1 MHPKPFP
8 KVFPPEFPL
17 ELQNVILTLLRDLC
31 VQHFPLAQQP
41 TNNGRPLLLHT
52 HPCDTLVLRT
62 YGATLSLSKSTQSLI
77 AIPLGGLGEF
87 GMNMMALRLG
97 DDIIVIDA
105 GMMFPESELLGVDLV
120 IPDTTYLKQNRA
132 NVRAIVL
139 THGHE
144 DHIGALPYILRDLNV
159 PVYGTR
165 FTLALVKKR
174 LAEANLLDSTTLR
187 EVMPGRLIEIGPYE
201 IEFIP
206 VTHSTIDCVALA
218 VRTPLGVIIHTGD
231 FKIDQ
236 TPVGGAP
243 FDLHSFARYGNEGV
257 LALFSDSTNVE
268 RPGFTPS
275 ERAIVP
281 RIEELCRSAPRRVIL
296 SCFASS
302 IHRIQQ
308 VIDIA
313 SRVGR
318 KIAFVGR
325 SMVDNVEIA
334 HDLEYLRI
342 PDGMVVRPQDIRTFD
357 PRRIIILA
365 SGSQAEPMS
374 SLSRIAV
381 DNHRFVSVDESD
393 TVILSAR
400 IIPGNEKAIF
410 RMLDHMF
417 RRRALVY
424 YDNNAGTIHVSGHAS
439 QEEQKLVLQLVKPKY
454 FIPVHGEY
462 RHLFRHAALAHQLG
476 CVSSEILLLENGQT
490 IEFTEDGARRRD
502 PVTSGRVLVD
512 SGSLEEIEEVVIRD
526 RKHLSEDGV
535 VVPIIAI
542 DKRTGRMETVPEIV
556 TRGMFSDNGTELM
569 AGARDVILKTV
580 EQSNA
585 EEKGDWSV
593 IKEKIRV
600 DLKRYINKHTS
611 KRPLI
616 LPVILEV

>member
-1 MHPKPFP
+1 
-8 KVFPPEFPL
+8 
-17 ELQNVILTLLRDLC
+17 
-31 VQHFPLAQQP
+31 
-41 TNNGRPLLLHT
+41 
-52 HPCDTLVLRT
+52 
-62 YGATLSLSKSTQSLI
+62 LSKPLQSLF

-87 GMNMMALRLG
+87 GMNMMALRYG

-120 IPDTTYLKQNRA
+120 IPDITYLKQNRQH
-132 NVRAIVL
+132 VRAIVL

-144 DHIGALPYILRDLNV
+144 DHIGALAYILRDLNV

-165 FTLALVKKR
+165 FTLALVRKR
-174 LAEANLLDSTTLR
+174 ITEAGLLESTTLR
-187 EVMPGRLIEIGPYE
+187 EVMAGRRIEIGPYE
-201 IEFIP
+201 IEMIP

-218 VRTPLGVIIHTGD
+218 IRTPIGVIIHTGD
-231 FKIDQ
+231 FKIDH
-236 TPVGGAP
+236 TPVGGAG
-243 FDLHSFARYGNEGV
+243 FDIHTFARYGNEGV

-268 RPGFTPS
+268 RPGITPS
-275 ERAIVP
+275 ERAVVP
-281 RIEELCRSAPRRVIL
+281 RIEELARSAPRRVIL

-318 KIAFVGR
+318 KVAFVGR

-342 PDGMVVRPQDIRTFD
+342 PDGMVVRSQDIRAFD
-357 PRRIIILA
+357 PRKIIILA

-381 DNHRFVSVDESD
+381 DNHRFVSVDEND
-393 TVILSAR
+393 TVILSSR

-424 YDNNAGTIHVSGHAS
+424 YDNSAGVIHVSGHAS

-454 FIPVHGEY
+454 FVPVHGEY
-462 RHLFRHAALAHQLG
+462 RHLFRHAALAHQLNV
-476 CVSSEILLLENGQT
+476 VSGEILLVENGQN
-490 IEFTEDGARRRD
+490 IEFTEDGVRRRD
-502 PVTSGRVLVD
+502 PVTAGRVLVD
-512 SGSLEEIEEVVIRD
+512 SGSLEEIEEVVVRE

-542 DKRTGRMETVPEIV
+542 DKHTGKLESQPEIV
-556 TRGMFSDNGTELM
+556 SRGFMSDDDSDLVV
-569 AGARDVILKTV
+569 GARDIVLRTIND
-580 EQSNA
+580 SNA
-585 EEKGDWSV
+585 EERADWSV

-600 DLKRYINKHTS
+600 DLKRYINKQTS

>member
-1 MHPKPFP
+1 
-8 KVFPPEFPL
+8 L
-17 ELQNVILTLLRDLC
+17 SRTSQTLT
-31 VQHFPLAQQP
+31 
-41 TNNGRPLLLHT
+41 
-52 HPCDTLVLRT
+52 
-62 YGATLSLSKSTQSLI
+62 

-87 GMNMMALRLG
+87 GMNMMVLRFG
-97 DDIIVIDA
+97 DDIIVVDA

-120 IPDTTYLKQNRA
+120 IPDISYLKQNRS

-165 FTLALVKKR
+165 FTLALAKKR
-174 LAEANLLDSTTLR
+174 LDEAGLLDSTTLR
-187 EVMPGRLIEIGPYE
+187 EVIPGRLVEIGPYE
-201 IEFIP
+201 LEFIS
-206 VTHSTIDCVALA
+206 VTHSTVDCVAIA
-218 VRTPLGVIIHTGD
+218 IRTPLGVIIHSGD

-236 TPVGGAP
+236 TPVDGAP
-243 FDLHSFARYGNEGV
+243 FDLHTFAKYGNEGV

-268 RPGFTPS
+268 RPGFAPS

-281 RIEELCRSAPRRVIL
+281 RIEELCRTAPRRVIL

-308 VIDIA
+308 VIDIGA
-313 SRVGR
+313 RVNR
-318 KIAFVGR
+318 KVAFVGR

-334 HDLEYLRI
+334 HSLDLLRI
-342 PDGMVVRPQDIRTFD
+342 PDGMVVRPQDIRGFD
-357 PRRIIILA
+357 PKRIIILA

-381 DNHRFVSVDESD
+381 DNHRHVSVDENDS
-393 TVILSAR
+393 VILSAR
-400 IIPGNEKAIF
+400 IIPGNEKSIF

-424 YDNNAGTIHVSGHAS
+424 YDNSNGLIHVSGHAS
-439 QEEQKLVLQLVKPKY
+439 QEEQKLMLQLVKPKY

-476 CVSSEILLLENGQT
+476 VVSEEILLIEDGQS

-502 PVTSGRVLVD
+502 PVAAGRVLVD

-542 DKRTGRMETVPEIV
+542 DKHTGKLESHMEIV
-556 TRGMFSDNGTELM
+556 TRGLMSDNGTELI
-569 AGARDVILKTV
+569 AGARQVIMKTV
-580 EQSNA
+580 EESNA
-585 EEKGDWSV
+585 EEKSDWGV

-600 DLKRYINKHTS
+600 DLKRYINKQTS

>member
-1 MHPKPFP
+1 LSATSGKAAGKPP
-8 KVFPPEFPL
+8 
-17 ELQNVILTLLRDLC
+17 
-31 VQHFPLAQQP
+31 
-41 TNNGRPLLLHT
+41 
-52 HPCDTLVLRT
+52 
-62 YGATLSLSKSTQSLI
+62 QSLT

-87 GMNMMALRLG
+87 GMNMMVFRLG

-120 IPDTTYLKQNRA
+120 IPDISYLKQNRA
-132 NVRAIVL
+132 KVRAIVL

-159 PVYGTR
+159 PIYGTR

-174 LAEANLLDSTTLR
+174 LEEAGLLDSTTLR
-187 EVMPGRLIEIGPYE
+187 EVMPGRTIEIGPYE
-201 IEFIP
+201 IEFVS
-206 VTHSTIDCVALA
+206 VTHSTLDCVALA
-218 VRTPLGVIIHTGD
+218 IRTPLGVIIHTGD

-236 TPVGGAP
+236 TPVDNAS
-243 FDLHSFARYGNEGV
+243 FDLHTLAKYGREGV

-275 ERAIVP
+275 ERAVVA
-281 RIEELCRSAPRRVIL
+281 RIEDLCRSAPRRVIL

-313 SRVGR
+313 VRVNR
-318 KIAFVGR
+318 KVAFVGR
-325 SMVDNVEIA
+325 SMIDNVEIA
-334 HDLEYLRI
+334 HSLGLLQI
-342 PDGMVVRPQDIRTFD
+342 PDGMVVRPQDIRGFD
-357 PRRIIILA
+357 PKRLVILA

-381 DNHRFVSVDESD
+381 DNHRHVSVEEND

-400 IIPGNEKAIF
+400 IIPGNERPIF

-424 YDNNAGTIHVSGHAS
+424 YDNSGGMIHVSGHAS
-439 QEEQKLVLQLVKPKY
+439 QEEQKLILQLIKPKY
-454 FIPVHGEY
+454 FVPVHGEY

-476 CVSSEILLLENGQT
+476 AVSAEILLVENGQAV
-490 IEFTEDGARRRD
+490 EFTEEGARRRD
-502 PVTSGRVLVD
+502 PVPAGRVLVD

-542 DKRTGRMETVPEIV
+542 DKHTGKLESQPEIV
-556 TRGMFSDNGTELM
+556 TRGVMSENGQELLV
-569 AGARDVILKTV
+569 GAREVLMKTV
-580 EQSNA
+580 A
-585 EEKGDWSV
+585 ESSSEENSDWGV

-600 DLKRYINKHTS
+600 DLKRYINKQTS

>member
-1 MHPKPFP
+1 M
-8 KVFPPEFPL
+8 
-17 ELQNVILTLLRDLC
+17 
-31 VQHFPLAQQP
+31 
-41 TNNGRPLLLHT
+41 
-52 HPCDTLVLRT
+52 
-62 YGATLSLSKSTQSLI
+62 SKSSQSLT

-97 DDIIVIDA
+97 DDILVIDA

-120 IPDTTYLKQNRA
+120 IPDITYLKQNRA
-132 NVRAIVL
+132 HVRAIVL

-144 DHIGALPYILRDLNV
+144 DHIGALPYILKDLNV

-174 LAEANLLDSTTLR
+174 LDEAGLLESTTLR
-187 EVMPGRLIEIGPYE
+187 EVIPSRMVEIGPFE
-201 IEFIP
+201 VEFIS
-206 VTHSTIDCVALA
+206 VTHSTVDCVALA
-218 VRTPLGVIIHTGD
+218 IRTPLGVVIHTGD

-308 VIDIA
+308 IIDIA
-313 SRVGR
+313 SRVNR
-318 KIAFVGR
+318 KVAFVGR

-334 HDLEYLRI
+334 HSLELLRI
-342 PDGMVVRPQDIRTFD
+342 PDGMVVRPQDIRGFD
-357 PRRIIILA
+357 PKRIIILA

-381 DNHRFVSVDESD
+381 DNHRFVSVDENDS
-393 TVILSAR
+393 VILSAR
-400 IIPGNEKAIF
+400 IIPGNEKSIF

-424 YDNNAGTIHVSGHAS
+424 YDNSAGTIHVSGHAS
-439 QEEQKLVLQLVKPKY
+439 QEEQKLLLQLVKPKY

-476 CVSSEILLLENGQT
+476 AVSNEILLVEDGRP
-490 IEFTEDGARRRD
+490 IEFTEDGARRLD
-502 PVTSGRVLVD
+502 PVTAGRVCVD
-512 SGSLEEIEEVVIRD
+512 SGSLEEIEDVVIRD
-526 RKHLSEDGV
+526 RKHLSEDGI

-542 DKRTGRMETVPEIV
+542 DKHTGKMESHPEIV
-556 TRGMFSDNGTELM
+556 SRGLMSDNGQELI
-569 AGARDVILKTV
+569 AGARMVIMKTV
-580 EQSNA
+580 EESNA
-585 EEKGDWSV
+585 EGKSDWGV

-600 DLKRYINKHTS
+600 DLKRYISKQTS

>member
-1 MHPKPFP
+1 
-8 KVFPPEFPL
+8 
-17 ELQNVILTLLRDLC
+17 
-31 VQHFPLAQQP
+31 
-41 TNNGRPLLLHT
+41 
-52 HPCDTLVLRT
+52 
-62 YGATLSLSKSTQSLI
+62 
-77 AIPLGGLGEF
+77 
-87 GMNMMALRLG
+87 MNMMALRVG
-97 DDIIVIDA
+97 DDIVVIDA

-120 IPDTTYLKQNRA
+120 IPDISYLKQHRA
-132 NVRAIVL
+132 MVRGIVL

-144 DHIGALPYILRDLNV
+144 DHIGALQYILRDLNV

-174 LAEANLLDSTTLR
+174 IEEAGLLGSTTLR
-187 EVMPGRLIEIGPYE
+187 EVVPGRLVELGPFE

-218 VRTPLGVIIHTGD
+218 VRTPAGVIIHTGD

-243 FDLHSFARYGNEGV
+243 FDLHTFARYGAEGV

-281 RIEELCRSAPRRVIL
+281 RIEDLCRSAPRRVIL

-313 SRVGR
+313 TRVNR
-318 KIAFVGR
+318 KVAFVGR

-334 HDLEYLRI
+334 HSMDYLRI
-342 PDGMVVRPQDIRTFD
+342 PDGMVVRPQDIRSFD
-357 PRRIIILA
+357 PKRIIIMA

-381 DNHRFVSVDESD
+381 DNHRFVSVDENDS
-393 TVILSAR
+393 VILSAR

-424 YDNNAGTIHVSGHAS
+424 YDNSAGTIHVSGHAS
-439 QEEQKLVLQLVKPKY
+439 QEEQKLILQLVKPKY

-462 RHLFRHAALAHQLG
+462 RHLFRHAALAAQLG
-476 CVSSEILLLENGQT
+476 CVSGEILLMENGQVL
-490 IEFTEDGARRRD
+490 EFTEDGARRRD
-502 PVTSGRVLVD
+502 PVAAGRVLVD
-512 SGSLEEIEEVVIRD
+512 SGSLEEIEEVVVRD

-535 VVPIIAI
+535 VVTIIAI
-542 DKRTGRMETVPEIV
+542 DKHTGKLESQPEIV
-556 TRGMFSDNGTELM
+556 TRGLMSDNGQELV
-569 AGARDVILKTV
+569 AGARAVVLNTV
-580 EQSNA
+580 NESNA
-585 EEKGDWSV
+585 EEKSDWSV
-593 IKEKIRV
+593 IKEKIRI

>member
-1 MHPKPFP
+1 M
-8 KVFPPEFPL
+8 
-17 ELQNVILTLLRDLC
+17 
-31 VQHFPLAQQP
+31 
-41 TNNGRPLLLHT
+41 
-52 HPCDTLVLRT
+52 
-62 YGATLSLSKSTQSLI
+62 SKSTQSLT

-87 GMNMMALRLG
+87 GMNMMALRYG
-97 DDIIVIDA
+97 DSILVIDA

-120 IPDTTYLKQNRA
+120 IPDITYLKQNRA
-132 NVRAIVL
+132 MVKAIVL

-144 DHIGALPYILRDLNV
+144 DHIGGLPYILRDLNV

-174 LAEANLLDSTTLR
+174 LEEAGLLDSTTLR
-187 EVMPGRLIEIGPYE
+187 EVVPGRLVDLDPFEV
-201 IEFIP
+201 EFIP
-206 VTHSTIDCVALA
+206 VTHSTVDCVALA
-218 VRTPLGVIIHTGD
+218 VRTPAGVIIHTGD

-236 TPVGGAP
+236 TPVGGPP
-243 FDLHSFARYGNEGV
+243 FDLHTFARYGNEGV

-275 ERAIVP
+275 ERAVVP
-281 RIEELCRSAPRRVIL
+281 RLEDLCRSAPRRVVL

-318 KIAFVGR
+318 KVAFVGR

-334 HDLEYLRI
+334 HSMDYLRI
-342 PDGMVVRPQDIRTFD
+342 PDGMVVRPQDIRGFD
-357 PRRIIILA
+357 PKRLVILA

-381 DNHRFVSVDESD
+381 DNHRFVSVDEND

-400 IIPGNEKAIF
+400 IIPGNEKPIF
-410 RMLDHMF
+410 RMLDNMF

-424 YDNNAGTIHVSGHAS
+424 YDNSGGTIHVSGHAS
-439 QEEQKLVLQLVKPKY
+439 QEEQKLVLQLCKPKY
-454 FIPVHGEY
+454 FIPVHGEF

-476 CVSSEILLLENGQT
+476 CVSGEILLLEDGQT
-490 IEFTEDGARRRD
+490 VEFTEDRAYRRD
-502 PVTSGRVLVD
+502 PVTAGRVCVD
-512 SGSLEEIEEVVIRD
+512 SGSLEEIEEAVIRD

-542 DKRTGRMETVPEIV
+542 DKHTGRMESQPEIV
-556 TRGMFSDNGTELM
+556 TRGMFSDNGQELM

-580 EQSNA
+580 EQSNS
-585 EEKGDWSV
+585 EEKMDWTV
-593 IKEKIRV
+593 MKEKIRV

>member
-1 MHPKPFP
+1 LSEPS
-8 KVFPPEFPL
+8 
-17 ELQNVILTLLRDLC
+17 LL
-31 VQHFPLAQQP
+31 
-41 TNNGRPLLLHT
+41 
-52 HPCDTLVLRT
+52 
-62 YGATLSLSKSTQSLI
+62 

-87 GMNMMALRLG
+87 GMNMLALRYG

-105 GMMFPESELLGVDLV
+105 GMMFPEAELLGVDIV
-120 IPDTTYLKQNRA
+120 IPDITYLRQNRA
-132 NVRAIVL
+132 QVRAIVL

-159 PVYGTR
+159 PIYGTR
-165 FTLALVKKR
+165 FTLALVRKR
-174 LAEANLLDSTTLR
+174 LEEAALLDTAVLR
-187 EVMPGRLIEIGPYE
+187 EVLPGRRIEIGAFE
-201 IEFIP
+201 IEFIA

-218 VRTPLGVIIHTGD
+218 IRTPIGVIIHTGD

-236 TPVGGAP
+236 TPVDSQP
-243 FDLHSFARYGNEGV
+243 FDLHAFSRYGNEGV

-275 ERAIVP
+275 ERAVVP
-281 RIEELCRSAPRRVIL
+281 RIEDLCRSAPRKVIL

-308 VIDIA
+308 VIEVA
-313 SRVGR
+313 ERVSRKVG
-318 KIAFVGR
+318 FVGR

-334 HDLEYLRI
+334 HSLGCLRI
-342 PDGMVVRPQDIRTFD
+342 PDGMVVRPQDLRSFD
-357 PRRIIILA
+357 PKRLVILA
-365 SGSQAEPMS
+365 SGSQAEPLS

-381 DNHRFVSVDESD
+381 DNHRLVSVEEND

-424 YDNNAGTIHVSGHAS
+424 YENSSGIIHVSGHAS
-439 QEEQKLVLQLVKPKY
+439 QEEQKLLLSLVRPRY
-454 FIPVHGEY
+454 FIPLHGEY
-462 RHLFRHAALAHQLG
+462 RQLFRHAALAHQVG
-476 CVSSEILLLENGQT
+476 AVSGEILLLEDGQPV
-490 IEFTEDGARRRD
+490 EFTPRGEAIRCEAI
-502 PVTSGRVLVD
+502 PAGRVCVD

-542 DKRTGRMETVPEIV
+542 DKHTGRIESQPEIV
-556 TRGMFSDNGTELM
+556 TRGFLPSDNGQ
-569 AGARDVILKTV
+569 AIVSGARDVVLRTV
-580 EQSNA
+580 EQSNSD
-585 EEKGDWSV
+585 EKTDWSV
-593 IKEKIRV
+593 IKEKIRT
-600 DLKRYINKHTS
+600 DLKRYINKQTS

>member
-1 MHPKPFP
+1 
-8 KVFPPEFPL
+8 
-17 ELQNVILTLLRDLC
+17 
-31 VQHFPLAQQP
+31 
-41 TNNGRPLLLHT
+41 
-52 HPCDTLVLRT
+52 
-62 YGATLSLSKSTQSLI
+62 LSKTSQSLT

-120 IPDTTYLKQNRA
+120 IPDITYLKQNRA
-132 NVRAIVL
+132 HVRAIVL

-144 DHIGALPYILRDLNV
+144 DHIGALPYILKDLNV

-174 LAEANLLDSTTLR
+174 LDEAGLLDSTTLR
-187 EVMPGRLIEIGPYE
+187 EVIPGRLVEIGPFE
-201 IEFIP
+201 IEFIS
-206 VTHSTIDCVALA
+206 VTHSTVDCVALA
-218 VRTPLGVIIHTGD
+218 IRTPLGVVIHTGD

-236 TPVGGAP
+236 TPVGGAQ

-313 SRVGR
+313 ARVGR
-318 KIAFVGR
+318 KVAFVGR

-334 HDLEYLRI
+334 HSLELLHI
-342 PDGMVVRPQDIRTFD
+342 PDGMVVRPQDIRGFD
-357 PRRIIILA
+357 PKRIVILA

-381 DNHRFVSVDESD
+381 DNHRFVSVDENDS
-393 TVILSAR
+393 VILSAR
-400 IIPGNEKAIF
+400 IIPGNEKSIF

-424 YDNNAGTIHVSGHAS
+424 YDNSAGTIHVSGHGS
-439 QEEQKLVLQLVKPKY
+439 QEEQKLLLQLVKPKY

-476 CVSSEILLLENGQT
+476 CVSQEILLLEDGRQ

-502 PVTSGRVLVD
+502 PVTAGRVLVD

-526 RKHLSEDGV
+526 RKHLSEDGI

-542 DKRTGRMETVPEIV
+542 DKHTGKMESHPEIV
-556 TRGMFSDNGTELM
+556 TRGLMSDNGNELI
-569 AGARDVILKTV
+569 AGARLVIMKTV
-580 EQSNA
+580 EESNA
-585 EEKGDWSV
+585 EEKSDWGV

-600 DLKRYINKHTS
+600 DLKRYINKQTS

>member
-1 MHPKPFP
+1 
-8 KVFPPEFPL
+8 
-17 ELQNVILTLLRDLC
+17 
-31 VQHFPLAQQP
+31 
-41 TNNGRPLLLHT
+41 
-52 HPCDTLVLRT
+52 
-62 YGATLSLSKSTQSLI
+62 
-77 AIPLGGLGEF
+77 
-87 GMNMMALRLG
+87 MNMMALHCG

-105 GMMFPESELLGVDLV
+105 GMMFPESELLGVDIV
-120 IPDTTYLKQNRA
+120 IPDTTYLKQHRA
-132 NVRAIVL
+132 KVRAIVL

-144 DHIGALPYILRDLNV
+144 DHIGALSYILRDLNV

-174 LAEANLLDSTTLR
+174 LEEAALLDSTTLR
-187 EVMPGRLIEIGPYE
+187 EVLPGRRLELGCFE
-201 IEFIP
+201 IEFIH

-218 VRTPLGVIIHTGD
+218 IRTPVGVILHTGD
-231 FKIDQ
+231 FKIDP
-236 TPVGGAP
+236 TPVDGAGL
-243 FDLHSFARYGNEGV
+243 DLHAFARYGQEGV
-257 LALFSDSTNVE
+257 LAMFSDSTNVE

-275 ERAIVP
+275 ERAVIP
-281 RIEELCRSAPRRVIL
+281 RIEELCRTAPRKVVL

-302 IHRIQQ
+302 IHRIQLL
-308 VIDIA
+308 IEIA
-313 SRVGR
+313 QRVGR
-318 KIAFVGR
+318 KVAFVGR

-334 HDLEYLRI
+334 HSLECLRI
-342 PDGMVVRPQDIRTFD
+342 PDGIVVRPQEIRSFD
-357 PRRIIILA
+357 PKRLIVLA

-381 DNHRFVSVDESD
+381 DNHRFVSVEEND

-424 YDNNAGTIHVSGHAS
+424 YDNSGGTIHVSGHAS
-439 QEEQKLVLQLVKPKY
+439 QEEQKLLLQLAKPRY
-454 FIPVHGEY
+454 FIPIHGEY
-462 RHLFRHAALAHQLG
+462 RQLFRHAALAHQLG
-476 CVSSEILLLENGQT
+476 VVSGEILLIEDGQP
-490 IEFTEDGARRRD
+490 IEFTETSARRAD
-502 PVTSGRVLVD
+502 PVTAGRVCVD

-542 DKRTGRMETVPEIV
+542 DKHTGKLESQPEIV
-556 TRGMFSDNGTELM
+556 TRGFLPSENGQEIVN
-569 AGARDVILKTV
+569 GARDVILRTF

-585 EEKGDWSV
+585 EEKTDWGV

-600 DLKRYINKHTS
+600 DLKRYINKQTS

>member
-1 MHPKPFP
+1 
-8 KVFPPEFPL
+8 
-17 ELQNVILTLLRDLC
+17 
-31 VQHFPLAQQP
+31 
-41 TNNGRPLLLHT
+41 
-52 HPCDTLVLRT
+52 
-62 YGATLSLSKSTQSLI
+62 LSKSSHTLT

-87 GMNMMALRLG
+87 GMNMMALRFG
-97 DDIIVIDA
+97 EDILVIDA

-120 IPDTTYLKQNRA
+120 IPDITFLKQNRSQ
-132 NVRAIVL
+132 VRAIVL

-174 LAEANLLDSTTLR
+174 LEEAGLLSSTTLR
-187 EVMPGRLIEIGPYE
+187 EVLPGRKVEIGPFE
-201 IEFIP
+201 VEFIA

-243 FDLHSFARYGNEGV
+243 FDLHAFARYGAEGV

-281 RIEELCRSAPRRVIL
+281 RIEELCRSAPARVIL

-302 IHRIQQ
+302 VHRIQQ

-313 SRVGR
+313 SRVNR
-318 KIAFVGR
+318 KVAFVGR

-334 HDLEYLRI
+334 HSLDCLRI
-342 PDGMVVRPQDIRTFD
+342 PDGMVVRPQDIRGFD
-357 PRRIIILA
+357 PKRIVILA

-381 DNHRFVSVDESD
+381 DNHRFVSVDEND

-424 YDNNAGTIHVSGHAS
+424 YDNSAGTIHVSGHAS
-439 QEEQKLVLQLVKPKY
+439 QEEQKLLLQLVKPKY

-462 RHLFRHAALAHQLG
+462 RHLFRHAALAHQIG
-476 CVSSEILLLENGQT
+476 CVSGEILLLEDGKT
-490 IEFTEDGARRRD
+490 IEFTEDAAFRRE
-502 PVTSGRVLVD
+502 PVTAGRVCVD

-535 VVPIIAI
+535 VVSIIAI
-542 DKRTGRMETVPEIV
+542 DKHTGKMESHPEIV
-556 TRGMFSDNGTELM
+556 TRGLMSDNGQELI
-569 AGARDVILKTV
+569 AGARAVIINTV

-585 EEKGDWSV
+585 EEKSDWGV

>member
-1 MHPKPFP
+1 
-8 KVFPPEFPL
+8 
-17 ELQNVILTLLRDLC
+17 
-31 VQHFPLAQQP
+31 
-41 TNNGRPLLLHT
+41 
-52 HPCDTLVLRT
+52 
-62 YGATLSLSKSTQSLI
+62 LSKNNQSLL

-87 GMNMMALRLG
+87 GMNMMVFRYG
-97 DDIIVIDA
+97 DDIIVVDA

-120 IPDTTYLKQNRA
+120 IPDITYLKQNQHL
-132 NVRAIVL
+132 VRAIVL

-159 PVYGTR
+159 PIYGTR

-174 LAEANLLDSTTLR
+174 LEEAGLLESATLR
-187 EVMPGRLIEIGPYE
+187 EVLPGRRIELGPFE
-201 IEFIP
+201 IEFIS

-218 VRTPLGVIIHTGD
+218 IRTPLGVIIHTGD

-236 TPVGGAP
+236 TPVDKVP
-243 FDLHSFARYGNEGV
+243 FDLHAFARYGNEGV

-275 ERAIVP
+275 ERTIVP
-281 RIEELCRSAPRRVIL
+281 RIEELARSAPRRVVL

-313 SRVGR
+313 ERVGR

-325 SMVDNVEIA
+325 SMIDNVEIA
-334 HDLEYLRI
+334 HNLDCLRI
-342 PDGMVVRPQDIRTFD
+342 PDGMVVRPQDIRSFE
-357 PRRIIILA
+357 PKKIIILA

-381 DNHRFVSVDESD
+381 DNHRFVSVDEND

-424 YDNNAGTIHVSGHAS
+424 YDNSAGTIHVSGHGS
-439 QEEQKLVLQLVKPKY
+439 QEEQKLILRLVKPKY

-476 CVSSEILLLENGQT
+476 AVSEEIMLMEDGKC
-490 IEFTEDGARRRD
+490 IEFTEDGAFRRD
-502 PVTSGRVLVD
+502 PVTAGRVLVD
-512 SGSLEEIEEVVIRD
+512 SGSLEEIEAIVVRD
-526 RKHLSEDGV
+526 RKHLSEEGV
-535 VVPIIAI
+535 VIPIIAI
-542 DKRTGRMETVPEIV
+542 DKHTGKLESAPEVVSRGLMSENNGELLDGAKEIV
-556 TRGMFSDNGTELM
+556 MKTFEL
-569 AGARDVILKTV
+569 
-580 EQSNA
+580 SNL
-585 EEKGDWSV
+585 EERADWSV

-600 DLKRYINKHTS
+600 DLKRYISKQTS

>member
-1 MHPKPFP
+1 
-8 KVFPPEFPL
+8 
-17 ELQNVILTLLRDLC
+17 
-31 VQHFPLAQQP
+31 
-41 TNNGRPLLLHT
+41 
-52 HPCDTLVLRT
+52 
-62 YGATLSLSKSTQSLI
+62 
-77 AIPLGGLGEF
+77 
-87 GMNMMALRLG
+87 MNMMALRCG

-105 GMMFPESELLGVDLV
+105 GMMFPESELLGIDLV
-120 IPDTTYLKQNRA
+120 IPDISYLKQNRQQ
-132 NVRAIVL
+132 VRAIVL

-144 DHIGALPYILRDLNV
+144 DHIGALPYILRDLQV

-174 LAEANLLDSTTLR
+174 LAEAGLLESTTLR
-187 EVMPGRLIEIGPYE
+187 EVIPGRRVEIGPYE

-206 VTHSTIDCVALA
+206 VTHSTVDCVALA
-218 VRTPLGVIIHTGD
+218 VRTPQGVIIHTGD
-231 FKIDQ
+231 FKIDH
-236 TPVGGAP
+236 TPVEGAG
-243 FDLHSFARYGNEGV
+243 FDIHTFARYGNEGV

-268 RPGFTPS
+268 RPGYTPS
-275 ERAIVP
+275 ERAVVP
-281 RIEELCRSAPRRVIL
+281 RIEDLARSAPRRVIL

-308 VIDIA
+308 VIDVA
-313 SRVGR
+313 FRVGR
-318 KIAFVGR
+318 KVAFVGR

-334 HDLEYLRI
+334 HDLGYLRI
-342 PDGMVVRPQDIRTFD
+342 PDGMVVRSQDIRSFE
-357 PRRIIILA
+357 PRKIIILA

-381 DNHRFVSVDESD
+381 DNHRFVSVDEND
-393 TVILSAR
+393 TVILSSR

-424 YDNNAGTIHVSGHAS
+424 YDNSAGVIHVSGHAS
-439 QEEQKLVLQLVKPKY
+439 QEEQKLLLQLVKPKY

-476 CVSSEILLLENGQT
+476 VVSGEILLAENGQC
-490 IEFTEDGARRRD
+490 IEFTEDGAFRRD
-502 PVTSGRVLVD
+502 PVTAGRVLVD
-512 SGSLEEIEEVVIRD
+512 SGSLEEIEEVVVRD
-526 RKHLSEDGV
+526 RRHLSEDGV

-542 DKRTGRMETVPEIV
+542 DKHTGKLESQPEIV
-556 TRGMFSDNGTELM
+556 TRGFMSDNGSDLVT
-569 AGARDVILKTV
+569 GARDIVLRTINT
-580 EQSNA
+580 SNP
-585 EEKGDWSV
+585 EERADWSV

-600 DLKRYINKHTS
+600 DLKRYINKQTS

>member
-1 MHPKPFP
+1 
-8 KVFPPEFPL
+8 
-17 ELQNVILTLLRDLC
+17 
-31 VQHFPLAQQP
+31 
-41 TNNGRPLLLHT
+41 
-52 HPCDTLVLRT
+52 
-62 YGATLSLSKSTQSLI
+62 LSKPSQSLT

-120 IPDTTYLKQNRA
+120 IPDITYLKQNRA
-132 NVRAIVL
+132 QVRAIVL

-174 LAEANLLDSTTLR
+174 LDEAGLLQSTTLR
-187 EVMPGRLIEIGPYE
+187 EVIPGGRLVEIGPFE

-218 VRTPLGVIIHTGD
+218 IRTPLGVIIHTGD

-243 FDLHSFARYGNEGV
+243 FDLHAFARYGHEGV

-268 RPGFTPS
+268 RPGFTGS
-275 ERAIVP
+275 ERNVVP

-313 SRVGR
+313 ARVGR
-318 KIAFVGR
+318 KVAFVGR

-334 HDLEYLRI
+334 HSLEYLRI
-342 PDGMVVRPQDIRTFD
+342 PDGMVVRPQDIRGFD
-357 PRRIIILA
+357 PKRLVILA

-381 DNHRFVSVDESD
+381 DNHRFVSVDENDS
-393 TVILSAR
+393 VILSAR

-424 YDNNAGTIHVSGHAS
+424 YDNSGGTIHVSGHAS
-439 QEEQKLVLQLVKPKY
+439 QEEQKLILQLVKPKY

-462 RHLFRHAALAHQLG
+462 RHLFRHAALAYQLG
-476 CVSSEILLLENGQT
+476 SVSGEILLLEDGHT
-490 IEFTEDGARRRD
+490 LEFTEDGAYRRD
-502 PVTSGRVLVD
+502 PVTAGRVCVD

-542 DKRTGRMETVPEIV
+542 DKHTGRMESQPEIV
-556 TRGMFSDNGTELM
+556 TRGMFSDNGTEFI
-569 AGARDVILKTV
+569 AGARDVVLKTV

-585 EEKGDWSV
+585 EEKSDWSV

-600 DLKRYINKHTS
+600 DLKRYINKQTS

>member
-1 MHPKPFP
+1 
-8 KVFPPEFPL
+8 
-17 ELQNVILTLLRDLC
+17 
-31 VQHFPLAQQP
+31 
-41 TNNGRPLLLHT
+41 
-52 HPCDTLVLRT
+52 
-62 YGATLSLSKSTQSLI
+62 
-77 AIPLGGLGEF
+77 
-87 GMNMMALRLG
+87 MNMMVFRYG
-97 DDIIVIDA
+97 DDIIVVDA

-120 IPDTTYLKQNRA
+120 IPDITYLKQNRHL
-132 NVRAIVL
+132 VRAIVL

-159 PVYGTR
+159 PIYGTR

-174 LAEANLLDSTTLR
+174 LEEAGLLDSATLR
-187 EVMPGRLIEIGPYE
+187 EVLPGRRIELGPFE
-201 IEFIP
+201 IEFIS

-218 VRTPLGVIIHTGD
+218 IRTPLGVIIHTGD

-236 TPVGGAP
+236 TPVDKVP
-243 FDLHSFARYGNEGV
+243 FDLHAFARYGNEGV

-275 ERAIVP
+275 ERTIVP
-281 RIEELCRSAPRRVIL
+281 RIEELARSAPRRVVL

-313 SRVGR
+313 ERVGR

-325 SMVDNVEIA
+325 SMIDNVEIA
-334 HDLEYLRI
+334 HNLDCLRI
-342 PDGMVVRPQDIRTFD
+342 PDGMVVRPQDIRSFE
-357 PRRIIILA
+357 PRKIIILA

-381 DNHRFVSVDESD
+381 DNHRFVSVDEND

-424 YDNNAGTIHVSGHAS
+424 YDNSAGTIHVSGHGS
-439 QEEQKLVLQLVKPKY
+439 QEEQKLILRLVKPKY

-476 CVSSEILLLENGQT
+476 AVSEEIMLMEDGKC
-490 IEFTEDGARRRD
+490 IEFTEDGAFRRD
-502 PVTSGRVLVD
+502 PVTAGRVLVD
-512 SGSLEEIEEVVIRD
+512 SGSLEEIEAIVVRD
-526 RKHLSEDGV
+526 RKHLSEEGV
-535 VVPIIAI
+535 VIPIIAI
-542 DKRTGRMETVPEIV
+542 DKHTGKLESAPEVVSRGLMSENNGELLAGAKEIV
-556 TRGMFSDNGTELM
+556 MKTFEL
-569 AGARDVILKTV
+569 
-580 EQSNA
+580 SNL
-585 EEKGDWSV
+585 EERADWSV

-600 DLKRYINKHTS
+600 DLKRYISKQTS

>member
-1 MHPKPFP
+1 MSKTASKTPHS
-8 KVFPPEFPL
+8 
-17 ELQNVILTLLRDLC
+17 LT
-31 VQHFPLAQQP
+31 
-41 TNNGRPLLLHT
+41 
-52 HPCDTLVLRT
+52 
-62 YGATLSLSKSTQSLI
+62 

-87 GMNMMALRLG
+87 GMNMMALQLG
-97 DDIIVIDA
+97 DDIIVIDS

-120 IPDTTYLKQNRA
+120 IPDISYLKQNHSK
-132 NVRAIVL
+132 VRAIVL

-159 PVYGTR
+159 PIYGTR

-174 LAEANLLDSTTLR
+174 LEEAGLLDSTTLR
-187 EVMPGRLIEIGPYE
+187 EVIPGRLVEIGPYE
-201 IEFIP
+201 IEFIS
-206 VTHSTIDCVALA
+206 VTHSTLDCVALA
-218 VRTPLGVIIHTGD
+218 IRTPLGVIIHTGD

-236 TPVGGAP
+236 TPVDGAA
-243 FDLHSFARYGNEGV
+243 FDLHALAKYGREGV

-275 ERAIVP
+275 ERAVVP

-313 SRVGR
+313 VRVNR
-318 KIAFVGR
+318 KVAFVGR
-325 SMVDNVEIA
+325 SMIDNVEIA
-334 HDLEYLRI
+334 HSLDLLRI
-342 PDGMVVRPQDIRTFD
+342 PDGMVVRPQDIRGFD
-357 PRRIIILA
+357 PKRLVILA

-381 DNHRFVSVDESD
+381 DNHRHVSVDEND

-400 IIPGNEKAIF
+400 IIPGNERPIF

-424 YDNNAGTIHVSGHAS
+424 YDNSGGVIHVSGHAS
-439 QEEQKLVLQLVKPKY
+439 QEEQKLILQLVKPKY
-454 FIPVHGEY
+454 FVPVHGEY

-476 CVSSEILLLENGQT
+476 AVSEEIFLLENGQA

-502 PVTSGRVLVD
+502 PVTAGRVLVD

-542 DKRTGRMETVPEIV
+542 DKHTGKLESQPEIV
-556 TRGMFSDNGTELM
+556 TRGVMSENGQELM
-569 AGARDVILKTV
+569 IGAREVLIKTV
-580 EQSNA
+580 AESNA
-585 EEKGDWSV
+585 EENSDWGV

-600 DLKRYINKHTS
+600 DLKRYINKQTS

>member
-1 MHPKPFP
+1 MSKTN
-8 KVFPPEFPL
+8 KS
-17 ELQNVILTLLRDLC
+17 LL
-31 VQHFPLAQQP
+31 
-41 TNNGRPLLLHT
+41 
-52 HPCDTLVLRT
+52 
-62 YGATLSLSKSTQSLI
+62 

-87 GMNMMALRLG
+87 GMNMMVLRYG

-120 IPDTTYLKQNRA
+120 IPDITYLKQNREH
-132 NVRAIVL
+132 VRAIVL

-144 DHIGALPYILRDLNV
+144 DHIGALPYILRDLDV
-159 PVYGTR
+159 PIYGTR

-174 LAEANLLDSTTLR
+174 LEEAGLLQSATLR
-187 EVMPGRLIEIGPYE
+187 ETTPGRLVEIGPFE

-218 VRTPLGVIIHTGD
+218 IRTPIGVVIHTGD
-231 FKIDQ
+231 FKVDQ
-236 TPVGGAP
+236 TPVDNVP
-243 FDLHSFARYGNEGV
+243 FDLHAFARYGNEGV

-275 ERAIVP
+275 ERTIVP
-281 RIEELCRSAPRRVIL
+281 RIEELARSAPRRVIL

-313 SRVGR
+313 ERVGR

-334 HDLEYLRI
+334 HNLNYLRI
-342 PDGMVVRPQDIRTFD
+342 PDGMVVRPQEIRSFD
-357 PRRIIILA
+357 AKKLLILA

-381 DNHRFVSVDESD
+381 DNHRFVSVDEND

-424 YDNNAGTIHVSGHAS
+424 YDNSAGTIHVSGHAS
-439 QEEQKLVLQLVKPKY
+439 QEEQRLILRLVKPKY

-476 CVSSEILLLENGQT
+476 AVSEEILLLEDGKC
-490 IEFTEDGARRRD
+490 IEFTEDGVRRLE
-502 PVTSGRVLVD
+502 PVSAGRILVD
-512 SGSLEEIEEVVIRD
+512 SGSLEEIEEIIVRD
-526 RKHLSEDGV
+526 RKHLSEEGV
-535 VVPIIAI
+535 VIPIIAI
-542 DKRTGRMETVPEIV
+542 DKHTGKMESAPEIV
-556 TRGMFSDNGTELM
+556 SRGLMSENGSELM
-569 AGARDVILKTV
+569 NGAREIVLKTF
-580 EQSNA
+580 ELSNL
-585 EEKGDWSV
+585 EERADWSV

-600 DLKRYINKHTS
+600 DLKRYINKQTS

>member
-1 MHPKPFP
+1 
-8 KVFPPEFPL
+8 
-17 ELQNVILTLLRDLC
+17 
-31 VQHFPLAQQP
+31 
-41 TNNGRPLLLHT
+41 
-52 HPCDTLVLRT
+52 
-62 YGATLSLSKSTQSLI
+62 LSKTSQSLT

-87 GMNMMALRLG
+87 GMNMMALRFG
-97 DDIIVIDA
+97 DDILVIDC

-120 IPDTTYLKQNRA
+120 IPDISYLKQNRA
-132 NVRAIVL
+132 HVRAIVL

-174 LAEANLLDSTTLR
+174 LDEAGLLESTTLR
-187 EVMPGRLIEIGPYE
+187 EVIPGRMVEIGPYE
-201 IEFIP
+201 IEFIS
-206 VTHSTIDCVALA
+206 VTHSTVDCVALA
-218 VRTPLGVIIHTGD
+218 IRTSLGVIIHTGD

-243 FDLHSFARYGNEGV
+243 FDLHTFAKYGNEGV

-281 RIEELCRSAPRRVIL
+281 RVEELCRAAPRRVIL

-313 SRVGR
+313 SRVNR

-334 HDLEYLRI
+334 HSLELLRI
-342 PDGMVVRPQDIRTFD
+342 PDGMVVRQQDIRGFD
-357 PRRIIILA
+357 PKRILILA
-365 SGSQAEPMS
+365 SGTQAEPMS

-381 DNHRFVSVDESD
+381 DNHRFVSVDENDS
-393 TVILSAR
+393 VILSAR
-400 IIPGNEKAIF
+400 IIPGNEKSIF

-424 YDNNAGTIHVSGHAS
+424 YDNSSGIIHVSGHAS
-439 QEEQKLVLQLVKPKY
+439 QEEQKLMLQLVKPRY

-462 RHLFRHAALAHQLG
+462 RHLFRHAALASQLG
-476 CVSSEILLLENGQT
+476 VVSGEILLIEDGQQ
-490 IEFTEDGARRRD
+490 IEFTEDGAYRRD
-502 PVTSGRVLVD
+502 PVTAGRVCVD
-512 SGSLEEIEEVVIRD
+512 SGSLEEIEDVVIRD
-526 RKHLSEDGV
+526 RKHLSEDGI

-542 DKRTGRMETVPEIV
+542 DKHTGKMESHPEIV
-556 TRGMFSDNGTELM
+556 TRGLMSDNGQELI
-569 AGARDVILKTV
+569 AGARLVIMKTV
-580 EQSNA
+580 EESNA
-585 EEKGDWSV
+585 EEKSDWGV

-600 DLKRYINKHTS
+600 DLKRYISKQTS

>member
-1 MHPKPFP
+1 MSK
-8 KVFPPEFPL
+8 
-17 ELQNVILTLLRDLC
+17 T
-31 VQHFPLAQQP
+31 
-41 TNNGRPLLLHT
+41 T
-52 HPCDTLVLRT
+52 
-62 YGATLSLSKSTQSLI
+62 SKSSHSLT

-120 IPDTTYLKQNRA
+120 IPDITYLKQNRSH
-132 NVRAIVL
+132 VRAIVL

-174 LAEANLLDSTTLR
+174 LDEAGLLESTTLR
-187 EVMPGRLIEIGPYE
+187 EVLPGRLVEIGPFE
-201 IEFIP
+201 IEFIS
-206 VTHSTIDCVALA
+206 VTHSTVDCVALA
-218 VRTPLGVIIHTGD
+218 IRTPLGVIIHTGD

-236 TPVGGAP
+236 TPVDGAP
-243 FDLHSFARYGNEGV
+243 FDLHTFAKYGSEGV

-302 IHRIQQ
+302 VHRIQQ

-313 SRVGR
+313 SRVNR
-318 KIAFVGR
+318 KVAFVGR

-334 HDLEYLRI
+334 HSLELLRI
-342 PDGMVVRPQDIRTFD
+342 PDGIVVRPQDIRSFD

-381 DNHRFVSVDESD
+381 DSHRFVSVDENDS
-393 TVILSAR
+393 VILSAR
-400 IIPGNEKAIF
+400 IIPGNEKSIF

-424 YDNNAGTIHVSGHAS
+424 YDNSAGMIHVSGHGS
-439 QEEQKLVLQLVKPKY
+439 QEEQKLMLQLVKPKY

-476 CVSSEILLLENGQT
+476 VVSEEILLVEDGQS
-490 IEFTEDGARRRD
+490 IEFTEGGARRRD
-502 PVTSGRVLVD
+502 AVTAGRVLVD

-542 DKRTGRMETVPEIV
+542 DKHTGKLESQPEIV
-556 TRGMFSDNGTELM
+556 TRGLMSDNGQELIV
-569 AGARDVILKTV
+569 GAREVLMKTV
-580 EQSNA
+580 SESSA
-585 EEKGDWSV
+585 EENSDWGV

-600 DLKRYINKHTS
+600 DLKRYISKQTS

-616 LPVILEV
+616 LPVILEI